1 MKTLTCS
8 VLALGGLLL
17 STSAHAHIKLTA
29 PAPRHT
35 SQKDGPCG
43 KGAVDPRGTTPTTF
57 KPGETITV
65 TWQETIEHPGH
76 FRIAFDENGQR
87 FTDPIGPNDVAPRE
101 YVLKDNIKDKTGAG
115 IKNYSETITLP
126 NVQCTNCT
134 LQVVQVMTDK
144 QGNGWGND
152 DLYYQCADIVLAG
165 GDGGAPVVDGGA
177 SSSSS
182 SSGGASSSSSSS
194 GGSGS
199 SSSGAA
205 SSSSSGTPATSS
217 SSGSTGEPTTAAN
230 NSGDD
235 DGCNVHG
242 ERTTPAGLGALAL
255 AAVALVLGRI
265 VRRRKN

>member
-17 STSAHAHIKLTA
+17 ATSAHAHIQLTA

-35 SQKDGPCG
+35 SLKDGPCG
-43 KGAVDPRGTTPTTF
+43 KGAVDPRGTKITTF

-65 TWQETIEHPGH
+65 TWKETVAHPGH
-76 FRIAFDENGQR
+76 YRIAFDENGQR
-87 FTDPIGPNDVAPRE
+87 FTDPSGPNDVAPRP
-101 YVLKDNIKDKTGAG
+101 YVIKDNITDKTGTQ
-115 IKNYSETITLP
+115 NYSETVTLP
-126 NVQCTNCT
+126 NIQCTNCT
-134 LQVVQVMTDK
+134 LQLVQVMTDK

-152 DLYYQCADIVLAG
+152 DLYYQCADLVLAG
-165 GDGGAPVVDGGA
+165 GDGGAPVVDGGT

-182 SSGGASSSSSSS
+182 SSGGSSSSSSSS

-205 SSSSSGTPATSS
+205 SSSSSSGTPATSS

-242 ERTTPAGLGALAL
+242 ERTSPAGLGALAL
-255 AAVALVLGRI
+255 TAVALVLGRI